1 MKPLR
6 FLADRLFR
14 RQNGPQGFIGFRHT
28 HGVGIRSKYYVI
40 PLSRG
45 ASGFTRAIATDEPL
59 TMIENRATSSD
70 LTALQEIAHTFLPQL
85 AQHKH
90 TAGIFIIAV
99 GDEPISAAEVSA
111 QIQGLGVVCEYFVI
125 NQSSDIETAQMIA
138 MSTARELKMMALSG
152 LDRIDPGQLAIT
164 YRNKPSGLEELVG
177 LLEKNGFEIRLH
189 QMSGSRGSELATLA
203 LDNVHAILSF
213 VGENEYPSGTLIT
226 PVINVADDSAFHH
239 SIAEQ
244 FDLKSQVTPSEI
256 LHAVAQVF
264 GMVPTFTE
272 TAGLYEPLFEAN
284 TPSLD
289 DIDDANEICL
299 TPAHPVLVPFLIDL
313 VSNQSGYFLRDAEN
327 VAQGEIKARK
337 ILYIGTG
344 GKDDELSGVQDGSQ
358 QKEVLKLSEYGS
370 LQELAK
376 AIVGQL

>member
-6 FLADRLFR
+6 FLADRLLR
-14 RQNGPQGFIGFRHT
+14 RQNSPQGFIGFRHT

-59 TMIENRATSSD
+59 TMVENRATSSD
-70 LTALQEIAHTFLPQL
+70 LNALQEIAHNFLPQL

-111 QIQGLGVVCEYFVI
+111 QIQGLGVVCEYFEL
-125 NQSSDIETAQMIA
+125 NQISDIETAQIIA

-152 LDRIDPGQLAIT
+152 LDRINPGQLAIT
-164 YRNKPSGLEELVG
+164 YRSEPSGLEELVG
-177 LLEKNGFEIRLH
+177 LLEKSGFEIRLH

-203 LDNVHAILSF
+203 LDNAHAILSF
-213 VGENEYPSGTLIT
+213 VGEDEYPSGTLIT
-226 PVINVADDSAFHH
+226 PVINVACDSAFHH

-244 FDLKSQVTPSEI
+244 FDLKSQVTPGEI
-256 LHAVAQVF
+256 LHTVQQVF

-272 TAGLYEPLFEAN
+272 TAGLYEPLFKVN

-299 TPAHPVLVPFLIDL
+299 IPAHSVIVPFLIDL
-313 VSNQSGYFLRDAEN
+313 VSNQSGLFLRDVESA
-327 VAQGEIKARK
+327 ARGEIKARK

-344 GKDDELSGVQDGSQ
+344 GKDDEFSRALDGDQ
-358 QKEVLKLSEYGS
+358 RVAVLKLSEYGS
-370 LQELAK
+370 LQELGK
-376 AIVGQL
+376 AIVAQL

>member
-1 MKPLR
+1 MKFFGRGKQKTQP
-6 FLADRLFR
+6 
-14 RQNGPQGFIGFRHT
+14 FIGFRHT
-28 HGVGIRSKYYVI
+28 HGVGIRSKYYAI

-70 LTALQEIAHTFLPQL
+70 LSALQEIAHTFLPQL
-85 AQHKH
+85 ARHRH

-99 GDEPISAAEVSA
+99 GDEPISAAEISA
-111 QIQGLGVVCEYFVI
+111 EIQGLGVVCEYFVM
-125 NQSSDIETAQMIA
+125 NQSSDIETAQIVA
-138 MSTARELKMMALSG
+138 MSTARELKTMALSG

-164 YRNKPSGLEELVG
+164 YRNEPSGLEEIVA
-177 LLEKNGFEIRLH
+177 LLEKNGFAIHLY

-213 VGENEYPSGTLIT
+213 VGEDEYPSGTLIT
-226 PVINVADDSAFHH
+226 PVINVACDSAFHH

-244 FDLKSQVTPSEI
+244 FDLKSQVTPGEI
-256 LHAVAQVF
+256 LHAVQQVF

-272 TAGLYEPLFEAN
+272 MAGLYEPLFAAN

-289 DIDDANEICL
+289 DIDDANELCL
-299 TPAHPVLVPFLIDL
+299 IPAHPVIVPFLIDL
-313 VSNQSGYFLRDAEN
+313 VSNQSGLFLRDAEN
-327 VAQGEIKARK
+327 VTRGEIKARK

-344 GKDDELSGVQDGSQ
+344 GKDDKFPRALGQDQ
-358 QKEVLKLSEYGS
+358 RVALLKLSEYGS
-370 LQELAK
+370 LQEFAK
-376 AIVGQL
+376 AIVAQL